1 MRMVVRLSTLVTV
14 LFLAACGGGGGG
26 GGGAPATASPAPSAP
41 ANASELVVASLP
53 ANTKNLSVNKS

>member
-26 GGGAPATASPAPSAP
+26 GGGAPATARAQPRQRLQTL
-41 ANASELVVASLP
+41 ASWW
-53 ANTKNLSVNKS
+53 